1 MFHYKNAYIQQY
13 FNIDTNVLCDIS
25 EMNDKFKNQPT
36 MNELMKNPGK
46 VPFIDQQQKTK
57 YYASPQTPMPKPN
70 FVETNKI
77 LGR

>member
-1 MFHYKNAYIQQY
+1 M
-13 FNIDTNVLCDIS
+13 T
-25 EMNDKFKNQPT
+25 DKFKNQPT
-36 MNELMKNPGK
+36 INELMKNPGK

-57 YYASPQTPMPKPN
+57 YLPSPRTPMPKPD